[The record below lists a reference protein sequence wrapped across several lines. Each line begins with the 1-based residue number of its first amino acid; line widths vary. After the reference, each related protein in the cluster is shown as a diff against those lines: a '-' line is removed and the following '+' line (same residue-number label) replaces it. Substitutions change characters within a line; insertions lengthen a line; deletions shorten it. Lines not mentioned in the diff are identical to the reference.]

1 MRVMR
6 CVFVSVLIVGVL
18 GCGFLDQQ
26 LLRDPVTGESKLE
39 AEVKAAKP
47 FIPGP
52 WGEIAGYGAVLLT
65 SLYGAFRAHR
75 ADVQTDKN
83 GNGIPDDQEL
93 PKPPAPP
100 V

>member
-1 MRVMR
+1 MHRVR
-6 CVFVSVLIVGVL
+6 VAFVSLLFAGLV

-26 LLRDPVTGESKLE
+26 LVRDPATGESKLE

-47 FIPGP
+47 FIPVP
-52 WGEIAGYGAVLLT
+52 WDQIALGGATLLA
-65 SLYGAFRAHR
+65 SIYGAFRAHR

-83 GNGIPDDQEL
+83 GNGVPDDQE
-93 PKPPAPP
+93 K